1 MNVEGV
7 FVMILFL
14 MVIAE
19 ILLFIWLKSEF
30 EKQQHD
36 REERERE
43 EEGITRNGEEVSRGS
58 VSGVHGT
65 VSCDE

>member
-7 FVMILFL
+7 FVLILFL
-14 MVIAE
+14 MVVAE
-19 ILLFIWLKSEF
+19 ILLFTWLKSEF

-43 EEGITRNGEEVSRGS
+43 EEGITRNGEEVSRGGLS
-58 VSGVHGT
+58 
-65 VSCDE
+65 